1 MVPFFLFMIF
11 INKKV
16 MNIKRILIS
25 EQEKKDILSQYG
37 ISKDII
43 SEQTLN
49 EGLRDDDT
57 YTTEKSYKII
67 SLTSPTNKNFQFD
80 ITKGT
85 YVYKKDEN
93 KICIRQG
100 CEYYLLCKPYEKGR
114 YEWIIYDNYGD
125 YYQEDDRSRPLAT
138 ELRNLFCKSSK
149 FGTEIGGGGE
159 KYFKENQKCKLE
171 GDSKWIYAKDSSGW
185 WASKD
190 GGNTW
195 IKLSLP
201 KFKDAVDKLN
211 NECPNVGPISKNF
224 SEEQKCRLDGDKTWS
239 YAKDDKGNWWA
250 SKDGGNTWIKLSLPK
265 FKDAVDKLNNEC
277 PQGQGDCK
285 TKCNAKPLQP
295 GQLGPQVQGWF
306 FSRDRVCYEATGT
319 GGFTSKEECEACK
332 CSDITGGG
340 QISEEECFKNYP
352 CFEVLLNNGKLYEGD
367 SGYDMIS
374 CGCLYG
380 SKESEYSG
388 CIFYCDGTAWC
399 EGTIP
404 GKGDTYKFNCNQNK
418 IDMDREN
425 PKERNVEKPKK
436 QIDGGKDDGNQLDYN
451 IPLG

>member
-1 MVPFFLFMIF
+1 MDDPKKKESEMVPFFLFMIF

-201 KFKDAVDKLN
+201 KFK
-211 NECPNVGPISKNF
+211 E
-224 SEEQKCRLDGDKTWS
+224 
-239 YAKDDKGNWWA
+239 
-250 SKDGGNTWIKLSLPK
+250 
-265 FKDAVDKLNNEC
+265 AVDKLNNEC

-404 GKGDTYKFNCNQNK
+404 GKGNTYKFNCNQNK

>member
-1 MVPFFLFMIF
+1 VVADDPLMDDPKKKESEMVPFFLFMIF

-201 KFKDAVDKLN
+201 KFK
-211 NECPNVGPISKNF
+211 E
-224 SEEQKCRLDGDKTWS
+224 
-239 YAKDDKGNWWA
+239 
-250 SKDGGNTWIKLSLPK
+250 
-265 FKDAVDKLNNEC
+265 AVDKLNNEC

-404 GKGDTYKFNCNQNK
+404 GKGNTYKFNCNQNK